1 MYKVASALRKS
12 VFLKK
17 SFMTIRPCSSVL
29 VLFALTIGSLAQKAK
44 EYGEEW
50 PACKSTSDYEATP
63 RSDRKGIADAILS
76 KARHHS
82 MKYNCTLEE
91 LAYHSINNPRLFVA
105 QKRNIDVDLLLFAT
119 LKHPG
124 RSISG
129 IAKKAVKKWDMEGE
143 MQKVSRV

>member
-1 MYKVASALRKS
+1 MYKVASALLKS

-17 SFMTIRPCSSVL
+17 RFMTIRPCLSVL
-29 VLFALTIGSLAQKAK
+29 LLFALTVGSLAQKAK

-63 RSDRKGIADAILS
+63 PSDRKGIADAISS
-76 KARHHS
+76 KTKHRS

-105 QKRNIDVDLLLFAT
+105 QKRNTDVDLY
-119 LKHPG
+119 
-124 RSISG
+124 
-129 IAKKAVKKWDMEGE
+129 
-143 MQKVSRV
+143 